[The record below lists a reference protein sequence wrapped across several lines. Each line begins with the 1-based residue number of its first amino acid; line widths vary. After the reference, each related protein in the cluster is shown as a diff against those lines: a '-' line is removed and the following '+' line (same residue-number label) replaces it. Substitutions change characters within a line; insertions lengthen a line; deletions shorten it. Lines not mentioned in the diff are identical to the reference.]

1 MYDSIALLT
10 PPYEEYSFKVGESL
24 GIRYISSFLLENR
37 IKADVYEPVLYGW
50 DMEKT
55 ITRIL
60 KKSYDVV
67 GISTAA
73 GLFKNALELAKKLRE
88 AGYNGKIILGGH
100 FATFEYL
107 RILSKV
113 PEVDGIIIGEGEIPT
128 LRFIQGNKRYLAT
141 RNNPVPLREFVKD
154 LDSLPFPYRDDLKGR
169 EHYSVISGR
178 GCYGRCAFCS
188 VPAFYKGKIRLRSPK
203 NVVDEIEM
211 LVTDYGA
218 RAISFVDDNFIMGKY
233 GKKRAVEIAEEL
245 MERGLDIKF
254 IASAR
259 ANDIDREVIA
269 KLKKAGLVAV
279 EIGFEAASITQLRRY
294 NKGITPQISR
304 KAIKTLNEL
313 GIRIIPFF
321 INFDPDVTIEE
332 IRANIKFMREN
343 NFVTYKNLSNK
354 LYPYPGTPIYYK
366 LKDEGRLLEGEWKYD
381 YEFKNS
387 GVDAI
392 YRRILTAEYL
402 KIVDFIKEV
411 LQYWMDLGKRDYSYE
426 LSVIQEKMNEFAE
439 RIMDMPEDKVTE
451 FSKDIT
457 WEILALRGSKKVVRE
472 VLNEEI

>member
-1 MYDSIALLT
+1 MYDPIALLT

-24 GIRYISSFLLENR
+24 GIRYISSFLRENGVE
-37 IKADVYEPVLYGW
+37 ANVYEPVLYGW
-50 DMEKT
+50 NMEKT
-55 ITRIL
+55 VSHVLR
-60 KKSYDVV
+60 KDYDVV

-73 GLFKNALELAKKLRE
+73 GLFKNAFELVKELRN

-100 FATFEYL
+100 FATFEYPKIL
-107 RILSKV
+107 RKI
-113 PEVDGIIIGEGEIPT
+113 PEVDGVIVGEGEIPT
-128 LRFIQGNKRYLAT
+128 LKFIQGDKRYLAT
-141 RNNPVPLREFVKD
+141 RNNLVPLRKFVED

-169 EHYSVISGR
+169 EHYSVVSGK

-188 VPAFYKGKIRLRSPK
+188 VPAFYGEKIRLRSPK

-233 GKKRAVEIAEEL
+233 GKKRALEIAEEL

-254 IASAR
+254 IIAAR
-259 ANDIDREVIA
+259 ANDISRDVMA
-269 KLKKAGLVAV
+269 KLKKVGLVAV

-304 KAIKTLNEL
+304 KAIKTLREL

-321 INFDPDVTIEE
+321 INFDPDVTIKE
-332 IRANIKFMREN
+332 IRANIKFMRKN

-354 LYPYPGTPIYYK
+354 LYPYPGTLIYSK
-366 LKDEGRLLEGEWKYD
+366 LKEEGRLLEDEWEYD

-387 GVDAI
+387 EVDTI
-392 YRRILTAEYL
+392 YRKILMAEYL

-411 LQYWMDLGKRDYSYE
+411 LLYWTDLGRGDYSYE
-426 LSVIQEKMNEFAE
+426 LFVIQEKMNEFADK
-439 RIMDMPEDKVTE
+439 IIDMPEDTIAE

-457 WEILALRGSKKVVRE
+457 WEILSLDGSKKVVRE
-472 VLNEEI
+472 ILNEDI